1 MAGIKLYGVGVTLL
15 IPVLTSNI
23 STTVQFPRST
33 CTKRVASILKEKN
46 LSYEI
51 IPIILAEKANTTPE
65 YLERQPFGQVPV
77 LDDNGYLIY
86 GEGFLKFD
94 LTPYI
99 IIFLESR
106 AIGRYIALKY
116 ASQGTQGLIPDG
128 SDLEATG
135 RFEEACSVEYAQF
148 NPSAEGL
155 GQELIFKKYTIVLKI
170 SLASKNSLSTTRF
183 RGEETDPA
191 AVAKHTATL
200 QKKLD
205 AYEKILSKR
214 KYLAGDVIVFNFVYI
229 VNYFC

>member
-1 MAGIKLYGVGVTLL
+1 
-15 IPVLTSNI
+15 
-23 STTVQFPRST
+23 
-33 CTKRVASILKEKN
+33 LKEKN

-51 IPIILAEKANTTPE
+51 IPINLAEKANTTPE

-86 GEGFLKFD
+86 
-94 LTPYI
+94 
-99 IIFLESR
+99 ESR

-116 ASQGTQGLIPDG
+116 ANQGTHGLIPNS

-135 RFEEACSVEYAQF
+135 RFEEACSVEYSQF

-155 GQELIFKKYTIVLKI
+155 CQELIFKKLK
-170 SLASKNSLSTTRF
+170 
-183 RGEETDPA
+183 GGETDFD

-205 AYEKILSKR
+205 AYEKILSK
-214 KYLAGDVIVFNFVYI
+214 KNYLTGDHVTLADLYHLSFGELLISVLKIDILSTRPNLARWWNDISTRESWQV
-229 VNYFC
+229 VKNGA